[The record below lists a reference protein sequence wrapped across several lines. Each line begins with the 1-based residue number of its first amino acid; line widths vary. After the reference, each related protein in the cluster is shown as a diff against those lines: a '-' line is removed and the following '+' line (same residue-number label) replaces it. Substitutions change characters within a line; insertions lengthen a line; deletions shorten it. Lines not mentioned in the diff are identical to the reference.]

1 MTAEIIPFRSRAEI
15 AKAELVKL
23 PSYGR
28 ELAEGLLRL
37 MPNYRYD
44 LSDLP
49 ELDRAPA
56 PGLPSALA
64 AAKAIL
70 ARVSQSGGAA

>member
-1 MTAEIIPFRSRAEI
+1 MSAEIIPFRSRIEI
-15 AKAELVKL
+15 AEAELAKL
-23 PSYGR
+23 PPYGR
-28 ELAEGLLRL
+28 HLAEGLLRL

-49 ELDRAPA
+49 ELDRVPA
-56 PGLPSALA
+56 PGLPSAIA

-70 ARVSQSGGAA
+70 RRIG